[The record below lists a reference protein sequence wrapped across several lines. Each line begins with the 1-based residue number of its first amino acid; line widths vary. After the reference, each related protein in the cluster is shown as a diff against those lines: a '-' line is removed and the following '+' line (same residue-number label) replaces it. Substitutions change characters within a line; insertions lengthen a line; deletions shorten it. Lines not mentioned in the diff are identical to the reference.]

1 MKGLVLLV
9 AAVAALAAPTA
20 ALAQTASDSLLA
32 RAAQSRVK
40 GAADAPITIIE
51 LSDFQCPFCAQ
62 FALTTLPQLDSAY
75 VETGIARIVF
85 FNFPLPNHGASW
97 VAAEAAMCAG
107 AQDAFW
113 PMHDRLFASQAEWST
128 APDPGA
134 SFAGYAGELELDLE
148 AFESCR
154 RHDLVAPLI
163 SGDLMQAAG
172 SGAGA
177 TPTFIINGEKVLSG
191 VEPLSSFTAAIEEL
205 LRDGTE
211 DDG

>member
-1 MKGLVLLV
+1 MKRIVLVLGLAASAALGAPVV
-9 AAVAALAAPTA
+9 AA
-20 ALAQTASDSLLA
+20 AQTASDSLLA

-40 GAADAPITIIE
+40 GAADAPITTVE

-75 VETGIARIVF
+75 VETGIARIIF

-107 AQDAFW
+107 TQDSFW
-113 PMHDRLFASQAEWST
+113 PMHDRLFASQREWST
-128 APDPGA
+128 AAAPGETFV
-134 SFAGYAGELELDLE
+134 SFAADLGLDLD
-148 AFESCR
+148 AFESCL

-172 SGAGA
+172 SGARA
-177 TPTFIINGEKVLSG
+177 TPTFIINGETVLSG
-191 VEPLSSFTAAIEEL
+191 VEPLSAFTAAIEEL
-205 LRDGTE
+205 LRDG
-211 DDG
+211 